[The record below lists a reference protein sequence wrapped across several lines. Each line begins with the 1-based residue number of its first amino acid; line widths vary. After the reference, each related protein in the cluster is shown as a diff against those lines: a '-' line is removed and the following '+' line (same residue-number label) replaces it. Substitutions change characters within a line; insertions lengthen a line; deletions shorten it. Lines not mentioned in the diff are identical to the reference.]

1 MERDLALKQLM
12 SEKLQEMEDAHLN
25 QKLEM
30 EKQREKI
37 MSDYDMRINSREK
50 QIQHLITDLDN
61 ERTKVCK

>member
-37 MSDYDMRINSREK
+37 MSDYDMMINSREK

-61 ERTKVCK
+61 ERTKVCA